1 MPNWKPYLH
10 HPHTKPVDRKANLER
25 GTNGLR
31 VRPQRTHFDGI
42 IGAWLTPMRSA
53 ICSWVSLSEI
63 RGAPMGIFLVGTP
76 WRRGYFFSSGTNF
89 LVTLMLF
96 SLQGTTMFRR
106 ALLHVP
112 R

>member
-42 IGAWLTPMRSA
+42 IGAFDFGDLPLA
-53 ICSWVSLSEI
+53 DAHAFG
-63 RGAPMGIFLVGTP
+63 GAPMGIFLVGTP